1 MRLLI
6 IDGNSILNRAFY
18 GIKMLSTSKGFYTNA
33 ITGFMNIYLKELD
46 LIKPDCVAAA
56 FDLKSLTFRHQK
68 CDFYKAN
75 RHGMPEELAMQ
86 LPKIKELLRT
96 LGVRVLELEGYE
108 ADDILGSVSKLFKEN
123 GGESF
128 ILSGDRDILQ
138 LIDKNVT
145 VRLATNRE
153 TITFDRDKFFE
164 VYGVEP
170 INLID
175 IKALMGDSSD
185 NIPGVAGIGE
195 KTALMLIKEYTT
207 VENLY
212 SSLSSAK
219 LSAGVIKKLENGE
232 ESAKTSKWL
241 ATIEQNAPVPK
252 DINEYHLGEVQEYE
266 CSKILT
272 ELEMFKLIDKLGLD
286 ASAAPSQTVLP
297 EDDVFV
303 QKKLSKSDIAKIAE
317 SESSFILT
325 HDGKILISQGDT
337 LYSSDENELILDY
350 LECPSP
356 KSAFDAK
363 TAYKL
368 AFKASR
374 QVNNLVFSCDLAGYL
389 LNSQSSEYTVSN
401 LCSAYNVPYSKNEE
415 FGDILSLTRLK
426 DTLLSELEKT
436 DMLSLY
442 KDIEL
447 PLCEVLASMETVGV
461 AVDSEGI
468 KSFGEAISGDIS
480 RLEGEI
486 YELAGHSFNIS
497 SPKQLGV
504 VLFEELGL
512 PSGKKTKSGYSTNAE
527 ILEGLKNYHPIIN
540 LILDYRTLTKLKS
553 TYVDGLLEVVCP
565 DGRVRSEFKQTE
577 TRTGRISSANP
588 NMQNIPVRKEIG
600 ANMRRFFVARDGYM
614 LLDADYS
621 QIELRVLAAMCRDEN
636 MINTFLS
643 GTDIHTNTAA
653 QVFGV
658 PKELVDSDMRRAAK
672 AVNFGIIYGIGA
684 FSLSKDI
691 NVTVA
696 QADRYIKSYLANF
709 PSVERFMN
717 ETVDFAEKNGYV
729 VTAFGRRR
737 YIPELKS
744 SNKNL
749 KAFGK
754 RAAMNAPVQGT
765 AADIIKLAMI
775 KVYSRLK
782 SEGLD
787 ARLILQVHDELI
799 VEASKDCSV
808 YAAKILSEEMQNAV
822 KLSVPLTAE
831 VNRGQSWFDAKESEQ
846 VIS

>member
-56 FDLKSLTFRHQK
+56 FDLKSPTFRHQK

-195 KTALMLIKEYTT
+195 KTALMLVKEYTT

-303 QKKLSKSDIAKIAE
+303 QK
-317 SESSFILT
+317 SF
-325 HDGKILISQGDT
+325 Q
-337 LYSSDENELILDY
+337 
-350 LECPSP
+350 
-356 KSAFDAK
+356 
-363 TAYKL
+363 
-368 AFKASR
+368 KA
-374 QVNNLVFSCDLAGYL
+374 
-389 LNSQSSEYTVSN
+389 
-401 LCSAYNVPYSKNEE
+401 
-415 FGDILSLTRLK
+415 I
-426 DTLLSELEKT
+426 
-436 DMLSLY
+436 
-442 KDIEL
+442 
-447 PLCEVLASMETVGV
+447 
-461 AVDSEGI
+461 
-468 KSFGEAISGDIS
+468 
-480 RLEGEI
+480 
-486 YELAGHSFNIS
+486 
-497 SPKQLGV
+497 
-504 VLFEELGL
+504 
-512 PSGKKTKSGYSTNAE
+512 
-527 ILEGLKNYHPIIN
+527 
-540 LILDYRTLTKLKS
+540 
-553 TYVDGLLEVVCP
+553 
-565 DGRVRSEFKQTE
+565 
-577 TRTGRISSANP
+577 
-588 NMQNIPVRKEIG
+588 
-600 ANMRRFFVARDGYM
+600 
-614 LLDADYS
+614 
-621 QIELRVLAAMCRDEN
+621 
-636 MINTFLS
+636 
-643 GTDIHTNTAA
+643 
-653 QVFGV
+653 
-658 PKELVDSDMRRAAK
+658 
-672 AVNFGIIYGIGA
+672 
-684 FSLSKDI
+684 
-691 NVTVA
+691 
-696 QADRYIKSYLANF
+696 
-709 PSVERFMN
+709 
-717 ETVDFAEKNGYV
+717 
-729 VTAFGRRR
+729 
-737 YIPELKS
+737 
-744 SNKNL
+744 
-749 KAFGK
+749 
-754 RAAMNAPVQGT
+754 
-765 AADIIKLAMI
+765 
-775 KVYSRLK
+775 
-782 SEGLD
+782 
-787 ARLILQVHDELI
+787 
-799 VEASKDCSV
+799 
-808 YAAKILSEEMQNAV
+808 
-822 KLSVPLTAE
+822 
-831 VNRGQSWFDAKESEQ
+831 
-846 VIS
+846 